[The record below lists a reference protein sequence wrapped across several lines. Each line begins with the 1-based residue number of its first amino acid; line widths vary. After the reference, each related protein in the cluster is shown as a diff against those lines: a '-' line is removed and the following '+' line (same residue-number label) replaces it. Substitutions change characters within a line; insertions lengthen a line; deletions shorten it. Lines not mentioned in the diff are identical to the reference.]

1 MFLYKGEIMDII
13 LLLFVCPIVS
23 AVVIIIT
30 IVNHVLLKKEN
41 KDIIEKAKKLDFVK
55 RINKYVKILL
65 IVYLVFFIGIYALNV
80 INEMYIRQNDI
91 NDSNELE
98 DLPPALQDVI
108 NYTNT
113 DDRYIYESLITVIQ
127 FFILIY
133 VPTRVIANIILIIKL
148 SSNEILNENEK
159 GIIKKYYTYKM
170 IINICL
176 GFIIFGVVS
185 MMRFISSWAG

>member
-148 SSNEILNENEK
+148 SSNKNLNENEK
-159 GIIKKYYTYKM
+159 SIIKKYYTYKM

>member
-1 MFLYKGEIMDII
+1 MQI
-13 LLLFVCPIVS
+13 LILFVLFIVS

-91 NDSNELE
+91 NDSNEL